1 MKPNTEF
8 KLSVSDLSLIES
20 ALHERIQNAS
30 MDEVERIRELLGR
43 LHNQK
48 NWYRPKQDVYI
59 SG

>member
-20 ALHERIQNAS
+20 ALHRHIQNAS
-30 MDEVERIRELLGR
+30 MDEVEKIRELLGR

-48 NWYRPKQDVYI
+48 NWYRPKQGVYI

>member
-8 KLSVSDLSLIES
+8 KLSVADLSLIES
-20 ALHERIQNAS
+20 ALHAKIPDSS

-43 LHNQK
+43 IHNQK
-48 NWYRPKQDVYI
+48 NWYRPKQGVYI

>member
-20 ALHERIQNAS
+20 ALHEKISNS
-30 MDEVERIRELLGR
+30 NMDEIERIRELLGR
-43 LHNQK
+43 IHNQK
-48 NWYRPKQDVYI
+48 NWYRPKQGVYI